1 MGLRHPEELNSCRR
15 RYVHS
20 AKLIFS
26 DGEWSCCFLWH
37 SMLRL
42 GVNFSAYYILAGAIE
57 TEFGTRRA
65 LAPSAVPCATPYFGA
80 TLAYCRHAHAAIS
93 DQGADDGRHLDG
105 RSKHLL
111 IAHKHFIYAMLICYA
126 LLIGLFLSCWV
137 TPRTCLISNWF
148 VEQRPSE
155 GYDL

>member
-1 MGLRHPEELNSCRR
+1 
-15 RYVHS
+15 
-20 AKLIFS
+20 
-26 DGEWSCCFLWH
+26 
-37 SMLRL
+37 MLRL